1 MVEKLKLVE
10 ELNLGGLAL
19 ALCPYNG
26 DFIEFKSP
34 KARLISHAL
43 KKFSC
48 WIVEV
53 GLVFLLNIL

>member
-10 ELNLGGLAL
+10 KLNLGGLVL

-34 KARLISHAL
+34 KTRLTP
-43 KKFSC
+43 KKSSY